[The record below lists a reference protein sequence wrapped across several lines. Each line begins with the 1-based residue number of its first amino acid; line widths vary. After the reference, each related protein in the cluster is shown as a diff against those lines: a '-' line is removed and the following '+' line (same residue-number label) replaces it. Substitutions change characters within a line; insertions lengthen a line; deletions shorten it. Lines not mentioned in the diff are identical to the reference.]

1 MEEFRGQEQNRH
13 PKRKRSKQEFY
24 KFSFHKK
31 YEVEVNLIEKYNAL
45 SKTFSPTS
53 NINDISF

>member
-1 MEEFRGQEQNRH
+1 MSTDKIE
-13 PKRKRSKQEFY
+13 
-24 KFSFHKK
+24 KFSSDKK